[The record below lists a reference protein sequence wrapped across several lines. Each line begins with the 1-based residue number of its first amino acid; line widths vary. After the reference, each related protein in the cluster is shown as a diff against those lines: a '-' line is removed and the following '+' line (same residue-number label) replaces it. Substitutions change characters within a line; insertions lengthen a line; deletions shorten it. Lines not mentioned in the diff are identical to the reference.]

1 MTPQQIKSSICAL
14 FEVQQDGETLVV
26 STPLNISGRDRI
38 HVYVSPL
45 GDGRWRLDDN
55 GEVAFAAA
63 MAGINTKTEQFQALV
78 EASMFGGPPS
88 ILWDESDEALALDVG
103 SEEIG
108 MGCLALAHVASRL
121 YLSAILPRKIK
132 EKNDFRER
140 ILAII
145 DEVAEKSQIAIERDT
160 PVTNELLVADCQ
172 LSTPIPT
179 YIVVATSAIRLA
191 DAELMHS
198 RLQNARKPGY
208 VLAIVEN
215 IRSVGATHF
224 TRATYLTDKTV
235 EWDQGMFNALVQD
248 RATHGAPAQ
257 SQ

>member
-1 MTPQQIKSSICAL
+1 MTPQQIKNSICTL

-26 STPLNISGRDRI
+26 STPLHISGRDRI

-45 GDGRWRLDDN
+45 GNGRWRLDDN

-63 MAGINTKTEQFQALV
+63 MAGINPKTEQFQVLV
-78 EASMFGGPPS
+78 EASIFGGPPS
-88 ILWDESDEALALDVG
+88 VFWDEGDETLILDVD

-132 EKNDFRER
+132 EKSDFRER
-140 ILAII
+140 ILAVI
-145 DEVAEKSQIAIERDT
+145 DEVAEKSQIMIERNT
-160 PVTNELLVADCQ
+160 PVTNELLVADCR

-179 YIVVATSAIRLA
+179 YVVVATSAIRLA

-198 RLQNARKPGY
+198 RLQNAGKLGY

-215 IRSVGATHF
+215 IRSVGSAHF

-248 RATHGAPAQ
+248 RATHGVSTQ